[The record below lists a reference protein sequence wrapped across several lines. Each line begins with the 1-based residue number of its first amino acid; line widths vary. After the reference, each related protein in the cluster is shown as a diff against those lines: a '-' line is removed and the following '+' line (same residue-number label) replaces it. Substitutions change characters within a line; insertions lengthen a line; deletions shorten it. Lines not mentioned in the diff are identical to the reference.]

1 MHIVF
6 EDARIVVY
14 DDGRV
19 LHGERPGDRHTLLD
33 VLDQPRARLQTR
45 VIVQGGKYLTA
56 YLLQNKYFNSFS
68 NFLINF

>member
-6 EDARIVVY
+6 EYARVVVY

-19 LHGERPGDRHTLLD
+19 LHGERPGDRYTLLD

-45 VIVQGGKYLTA
+45 VVVQGGEYLTA
-56 YLLQNKYFNSFS
+56 YLLQTCVFF
-68 NFLINF
+68 